1 MRRAWSVLQLFLLPS
16 LGLVVALLI
25 APQRATLAIHVW
37 LLIVLGLAFVAFMQL
52 VLVLYPSVPSP
63 FEGSLRR
70 HQPSAERPSS
80 LSRLERE
87 VSMAGSAAFDVH
99 FRLRPVITELATEL
113 LSSRRG
119 IELERDPEQARA
131 ALGDDVWELVRP
143 DRPQPAER
151 HGSGID
157 ENRLER
163 VVTALERV

>member
-1 MRRAWSVLQLFLLPS
+1 MSQL
-16 LGLVVALLI
+16 A
-25 APQRATLAIHVW
+25 Q
-37 LLIVLGLAFVAFMQL
+37 
-52 VLVLYPSVPSP
+52 
-63 FEGSLRR
+63 
-70 HQPSAERPSS
+70 
-80 LSRLERE
+80 
-87 VSMAGSAAFDVH
+87 